1 MKSKK
6 KYSKIIVVD
15 SDTLTKGFSSHIN
28 ESGDDPVENADNFF
42 EGSDEELLLQNS
54 FAPGRIKMDNLMD
67 GAKPTAKNAHWRN
80 SFLGFLSF
88 LRRNK
93 GTDRII

>member
-1 MKSKK
+1 MKRKK
-6 KYSKIIVVD
+6 QHFKVIVVD
-15 SDTLTKGFSSHIN
+15 SETLMKGFSSHIN
-28 ESGDDPVENADNFF
+28 RSGTDPIENVDDFF

-54 FAPGRIKMDNLMD
+54 FAPGRIKMDNLMN

-88 LRRNK
+88 LRKNK